1 MCGRNWR
8 QGKYLRVPAAVR
20 ARCVRGAR
28 RARAETEVTWK
39 SHSVGFIILFMF
51 PVTAPGENPFAALG
65 VTATQQTLYLTLLYN
80 PGSTLGELAGMSE
93 APRPRLAA
101 LLLEM
106 EDLGMISAEGAA
118 GVAGAGGAAAP
129 ADRAYTAHP
138 PDAVVETLIRKRETE
153 FIRARIEAKRINGDL
168 LAAEQRS
175 NPEKLVEVI
184 DGLDAV
190 IQRYEQVQR
199 AAVRHVKA
207 IDKPPYAVDP
217 VSPNAIE
224 RERLAN
230 GVEYRAIYTP
240 EALAIPARMELA
252 REDSGF
258 GERARILENP
268 PAKLVIVDD
277 EMALMPLRGDD
288 PGITALIRPST
299 LLDILI
305 EVFDTCWEQATP
317 LRFDDE
323 SGPVGVWPRLSEADR
338 HLLTLLAAGLKD
350 EAVARHTG
358 MGARTV
364 SRHVARL
371 LRTLNARTRFQAGV
385 HAARRGLV

>member
-1 MCGRNWR
+1 MSCEDLAA
-8 QGKYLRVPAAVR
+8 LRR
-20 ARCVRGAR
+20 YY
-28 RARAETEVTWK
+28 
-39 SHSVGFIILFMF
+39 IIRSML
-51 PVTAPGENPFAALG
+51 PGIATSENPFAALG
-65 VTATQQTLYLTLLYN
+65 VTALQQSIYTTLLYH
-80 PGSTLGELAGMSE
+80 PGSTLSELAGLTE
-93 APRPRLAA
+93 QPRSRLAGI
-101 LLLEM
+101 LMDLEA
-106 EDLGMISAEGAA
+106 LGMVDVDVSPD
-118 GVAGAGGAAAP
+118 P
-129 ADRAYTAHP
+129 AYFPFP

-153 FIRARIEAKRINGDL
+153 FIRARIEAKRLSGDL
-168 LAAEQRS
+168 LAIEQRS
-175 NPEKLVEVI
+175 NPEKLVEII

-190 IQRYEQVQR
+190 SQRWEQVQR
-199 AAVRHVKA
+199 GAVKQIKA

-217 VSPNAIE
+217 GVPNEIE

-230 GVEYRAIYTP
+230 GIEYRVIYTP
-240 EALAIPARMELA
+240 EALAIPERLEMARH
-252 REDSGF
+252 DCGI

-268 PAKLVIVDD
+268 PTKLVIVDD
-277 EMALMPLRGDD
+277 ELALMPLRGDE
-288 PGITALIRPST
+288 PGVTALIRPST

-305 EVFDTCWEQATP
+305 SVFNACWEQATP
-317 LRFDDE
+317 LHADDD
-323 SGPVGVWPRLSEADR
+323 SGPQDVWPRLSDVDR

>member
-1 MCGRNWR
+1 
-8 QGKYLRVPAAVR
+8 
-20 ARCVRGAR
+20 
-28 RARAETEVTWK
+28 
-39 SHSVGFIILFMF
+39 MF
-51 PVTAPGENPFAALG
+51 PVTAKDENPFAALG
-65 VTATQQTLYLTLLYN
+65 VTASQQTLYVVLLYN
-80 PGSTLGELAGMSE
+80 PGSTLSELAGMSE
-93 APRPRLAA
+93 APPARLAA

-106 EDLGMISAEGAA
+106 EALGMISAEGAA
-118 GVAGAGGAAAP
+118 GADAA
-129 ADRAYTAHP
+129 ADRAYSAHP
-138 PDAVVETLIRKRETE
+138 PDAVVETLIRRREAE
-153 FIRARIEAKRINGDL
+153 FIRARIEAKRISGDL

-175 NPEKLVEVI
+175 NPERLVEVV

-199 AAVRHVKA
+199 AAVRQVKA

-217 VSPNAIE
+217 VSPNEIE
-224 RERLAN
+224 RERLAE

-240 EALAIPARMELA
+240 EALAIPARMDLA
-252 REDSGF
+252 RRDSGF
-258 GERARILENP
+258 GERSRILENP

-288 PGITALIRPST
+288 PSITALIRPST

-305 EVFDTCWEQATP
+305 DVFDTCWEQATP
-317 LRFDDE
+317 LRFDGE
-323 SGPVGVWPRLSEADR
+323 PGSAGVRPRLSEADR

>member
-1 MCGRNWR
+1 M
-8 QGKYLRVPAAVR
+8 
-20 ARCVRGAR
+20 
-28 RARAETEVTWK
+28 
-39 SHSVGFIILFMF
+39 
-51 PVTAPGENPFAALG
+51 TAPGENPFAALG

-118 GVAGAGGAAAP
+118 GVAGAGGVAAP

-224 RERLAN
+224 RERLPH

-240 EALAIPARMELA
+240 EA
-252 REDSGF
+252 
-258 GERARILENP
+258 
-268 PAKLVIVDD
+268 
-277 EMALMPLRGDD
+277 
-288 PGITALIRPST
+288 RPST

-323 SGPVGVWPRLSEADR
+323 SGPVDVWPRLSEADR
-338 HLLTLLAAGLKD
+338 HLLTLFAAGLKD

-371 LRTLNARTRFQAGV
+371 LRTLNTRTRFQAGV

>member
-1 MCGRNWR
+1 
-8 QGKYLRVPAAVR
+8 
-20 ARCVRGAR
+20 
-28 RARAETEVTWK
+28 
-39 SHSVGFIILFMF
+39 MF
-51 PVTAPGENPFAALG
+51 PANAAGENPFAALG
-65 VTATQQTLYLTLLYN
+65 VTASQQTLYTALLHN
-80 PGSTLGELAGMSE
+80 PGSTLSELTQLSQE
-93 APRPRLAA
+93 PRPRLAE
-101 LLLEM
+101 LLVELEA
-106 EDLGMISAEGAA
+106 LGMVGVDSA
-118 GVAGAGGAAAP
+118 
-129 ADRAYTAHP
+129 ADPTYFPYP
-138 PDAVVETLIRKRETE
+138 PDAVVETLIRRRETE
-153 FIRARIEAKRINGDL
+153 FIRARIEAKRLSGDL
-168 LAAEQRS
+168 LAAEQRT
-175 NPEKLVEVI
+175 NPEKLVEII

-190 IQRYEQVQR
+190 VQRYEQVQR
-199 AAVRHVKA
+199 GAVEQVKA

-217 VSPNAIE
+217 ARPNEIE
-224 RERLAN
+224 RDRLAS
-230 GVEYRAIYTP
+230 GVEYRVIYTP
-240 EALAIPARMELA
+240 EALAIPERLEMARH
-252 REDSGF
+252 DSGI

-277 EMALMPLRGDD
+277 EMALMPLQGDE

-305 EVFDTCWEQATP
+305 GVFNTCWEQATP
-317 LRFDDE
+317 LHVDDE
-323 SGPVGVWPRLSEADR
+323 SGTHDVWPRLSDADR

>member
-1 MCGRNWR
+1 M
-8 QGKYLRVPAAVR
+8 
-20 ARCVRGAR
+20 
-28 RARAETEVTWK
+28 
-39 SHSVGFIILFMF
+39 
-51 PVTAPGENPFAALG
+51 TAPGENPFAALG

-118 GVAGAGGAAAP
+118 GVAGEGGASAP

-138 PDAVVETLIRKRETE
+138 PDAVVETLIRRRETE

-240 EALAIPARMELA
+240 EA
-252 REDSGF
+252 
-258 GERARILENP
+258 
-268 PAKLVIVDD
+268 
-277 EMALMPLRGDD
+277 
-288 PGITALIRPST
+288 RPST

-323 SGPVGVWPRLSEADR
+323 SGPVDVWPRLSEADR

>member
-1 MCGRNWR
+1 MGRGAAR
-8 QGKYLRVPAAVR
+8 GGAVQLRLGGGEVGQAAADDRRPRAPGGDLGRPGGVGGGDVQRLGGLAADPAA
-20 ARCVRGAR
+20 G
-28 RARAETEVTWK
+28 
-39 SHSVGFIILFMF
+39 
-51 PVTAPGENPFAALG
+51 
-65 VTATQQTLYLTLLYN
+65 
-80 PGSTLGELAGMSE
+80 
-93 APRPRLAA
+93 
-101 LLLEM
+101 
-106 EDLGMISAEGAA
+106 EGAA
-118 GVAGAGGAAAP
+118 EAQPQPPGGDAG
-129 ADRAYTAHP
+129 
-138 PDAVVETLIRKRETE
+138 E
-153 FIRARIEAKRINGDL
+153 
-168 LAAEQRS
+168 
-175 NPEKLVEVI
+175 
-184 DGLDAV
+184 
-190 IQRYEQVQR
+190 
-199 AAVRHVKA
+199 
-207 IDKPPYAVDP
+207 
-217 VSPNAIE
+217 
-224 RERLAN
+224 
-230 GVEYRAIYTP
+230 GVEYRAIYAP
-240 EALAIPARMELA
+240 EALAIPARMDLA
-252 REDSGF
+252 REDSSI

-317 LRFDDE
+317 PHFDDE
-323 SGPVGVWPRLSEADR
+323 SGSADVWPRLSDADR

>member
-1 MCGRNWR
+1 M
-8 QGKYLRVPAAVR
+8 LPA
-20 ARCVRGAR
+20 
-28 RARAETEVTWK
+28 
-39 SHSVGFIILFMF
+39 
-51 PVTAPGENPFAALG
+51 TATGENPFAALG
-65 VTATQQTLYLTLLYN
+65 VTALQQALYTTLLHN
-80 PGSTLGELAGMSE
+80 PGSTLTELANLSE
-93 APRPRLAA
+93 APRPRLAG
-101 LLLEM
+101 LLM
-106 EDLGMISAEGAA
+106 ELKALGMVGVDSAAD
-118 GVAGAGGAAAP
+118 P
-129 ADRAYTAHP
+129 AYFPYP

-153 FIRARIEAKRINGDL
+153 FIRARIEAKRLSGDL

-175 NPEKLVEVI
+175 NPVKLVEII

-190 IQRYEQVQR
+190 VQRYEQVQR
-199 AAVRHVKA
+199 GAVRQVKA

-217 VSPNAIE
+217 TRPNEIE
-224 RERLAN
+224 RERLTS
-230 GVEYRAIYTP
+230 GVEYRVIYTP
-240 EALAIPARMELA
+240 EALAIPEKLELA
-252 REDSGF
+252 RLDSGI
-258 GERARILENP
+258 GERARVLENP

-277 EMALMPLRGDD
+277 EMAMMPLRGDE
-288 PGITALIRPST
+288 PGMTALIRPST

-305 EVFDTCWEQATP
+305 SVFNTCWEQATP
-317 LRFDDE
+317 FHVDDDF
-323 SGPVGVWPRLSEADR
+323 GARDVWPRLSDADR